1 MQTITPPLPCLS
13 VRQERDEVLEM
24 YLDQPFDDYCITRK
38 ELLGLLRR
46 HHKTTI
52 ELEREKEEKQRFV
65 LETWCVYSISI
76 TAPTHVLTHFVLHL
90 CRLQNLLDAKKS
102 LFERYDVTKLHYIFT
117 NTNCMIVIGS
127 IHPPQMPLSQVQ
139 AEHEEDAQS
148 LSDRP
153 PVDKLRLLR
162 SCSELHPLRRPAP

>member
-102 LFERYDVTKLHYIFT
+102 LFEKYDITNHMIDYYYI
-117 NTNCMIVIGS
+117 
-127 IHPPQMPLSQVQ
+127 H
-139 AEHEEDAQS
+139 
-148 LSDRP
+148 
-153 PVDKLRLLR
+153 
-162 SCSELHPLRRPAP
+162 